1 MGVALV
7 NDTLD
12 TAIEEV
18 VEKAKEAAQLIKVH
32 S

>member
-7 NDTLD
+7 NDTLE
-12 TAIEEV
+12 TNIEDV
-18 VEKAKEAAQLIKVH
+18 VEKAKQAAELIKVH